1 MKGFRGFA
9 ITLGVV
15 LAIMAFFPGI
25 SAFADGSHSDP
36 QTTASEAASAND
48 QDTMEKFVLHA
59 KQHIV
64 DILRENRSA
73 LSTLYKDMR
82 EEGVWRQDPVY
93 LIALRMEDG
102 TVVNHGKYT
111 KSLFG
116 ASLAGFPTVGSLL
129 MGVRQGPQG
138 EPICEEYDVGGSTR
152 WSCAVRY
159 TNAFGESNVLIG
171 GFDHDEQDMNVRH
184 YDCPDYVPDVTAQQV
199 SESQSEEDLKNFVK
213 GAITRITAILG
224 GGVSGLRGD
233 IRGNCLG
240 REGPWRH
247 DSIYLFI
254 MTAGN
259 PPIVFLNGNNPELT
273 GAPFVNVL
281 DEDEVNVGEII
292 IEAAGEDGKGGI
304 VRYKWDNPVKDGDEI
319 NIPGMSPGN
328 SPKISYVEGV
338 QIGSSVW
345 IFGSGIY
352 PDAEEDDGGCAIA
365 GTGSNLAGT
374 VFNLFLIV
382 FSLCLAFWWK
392 DRSRK

>member
-1 MKGFRGFA
+1 M
-9 ITLGVV
+9 
-15 LAIMAFFPGI
+15 
-25 SAFADGSHSDP
+25 
-36 QTTASEAASAND
+36 
-48 QDTMEKFVLHA
+48 
-59 KQHIV
+59 
-64 DILRENRSA
+64 
-73 LSTLYKDMR
+73 
-82 EEGVWRQDPVY
+82 
-93 LIALRMEDG
+93 
-102 TVVNHGKYT
+102 VNHGKYT

-116 ASLAGFPTVGSLL
+116 ASLADFPTVSRLL
-129 MGVRQGPQG
+129 MGVRQDPQG
-138 EPICEEYDVGGSTR
+138 EPVCEEYDVGGSTR

-159 TNAFGESNVLIG
+159 TNAFGDSNVLIG
-171 GFDHDEQDMNVRH
+171 GFDHDEQDMNVSH

-213 GAITRITAILG
+213 GAITRIKAIFA

-273 GAPFVNVL
+273 GAPFVNVF

-292 IEAAGEDGKGGI
+292 IEAAGEHGKGGI

-319 NIPGMSPGN
+319 NMPGMSPGN

-338 QIGSSVW
+338 QIGSRVW

>member
-1 MKGFRGFA
+1 MKGFRGSV

-15 LAIMAFFPGI
+15 MAIMAFFPGI

-36 QTTASEAASAND
+36 QTTAEQAND
-48 QDTMEKFVLHA
+48 EETTKAFVLHA
-59 KQHIV
+59 KQHIETIV
-64 DILRENRSA
+64 AENRSA

-82 EEGVWRQDPVY
+82 DEGIWRHDPVY

-116 ASLAGFPTVGSLL
+116 ASLADFPTVGKLL
-129 MGVRQGPQG
+129 MRVQQDPQG
-138 EPICEEYDVGGSTR
+138 EPVCEEYDMGGSTR

-184 YDCPDYVPDVTAQQV
+184 HDCPDYVPDVTAQQV

-213 GAITRITAILG
+213 GAITRITA
-224 GGVSGLRGD
+224 VFTERPRGLRGD

-254 MTAGN
+254 MTADN

-273 GAPFVNVL
+273 GAPFENVL
-281 DEDEVNVGEII
+281 DEDEVNVGKII
-292 IEAAGEDGKGGI
+292 IEAAGEHGKGGI
-304 VRYKWDNPVKDGDEI
+304 VEYKWDNPVKDGDEV
-319 NIPGMSPGN
+319 NMPGMSPGN
-328 SPKISYVEGV
+328 SRKISYVEGV
-338 QIGSSVW
+338 QIRERVW

-352 PDAEEDDGGCAIA
+352 PDADEDDGGCAIA

-374 VFNLFLIV
+374 AFNLFLIV

-392 DRSRK
+392 GRSKK